1 MLILRQEAFKESAK
15 GLRWR
20 ILADQGHSIR
30 KVDLVLGIESL
41 WKVFLLAIESFSSS
55 PWTIVACVVWVSH
68 QGPKLLSSFLSPSGQ
83 YPCLFI
89 PLSICSNFA
98 LGVQPSGL
106 RASARCVYL
115 QVPLIRC
122 VSR

>member
-1 MLILRQEAFKESAK
+1 MLMLRQEAFKESAK

-20 ILADQGHSIR
+20 ILADTRHSVR
-30 KVDLVLGIESL
+30 KVDLILGIESL
-41 WKVFLLAIESFSSS
+41 WKVFLLAKESFSSS
-55 PWTIVACVVWVSH
+55 PWTIVACFVWVSH
-68 QGPKLLSSFLSPSGQ
+68 QGLKLLLSFLSPSGQ
-83 YPCLFI
+83 YPCLSL

-106 RASARCVYL
+106 RASALCVYL
-115 QVPLIRC
+115 QVRLIRC